1 METSWRATLLGR
13 GPGERG
19 GALGSAGAQGGLG
32 RRDAPPLPAG
42 SRCATR
48 LDRPDRMARQGV
60 TPSAS
65 DGNEGGHVGS
75 GTDTHTHSHTHTHGV
90 LGRLLDRVAEGW
102 ARVRSAFGGG

>member
-19 GALGSAGAQGGLG
+19 VALGSAGAQGGLG

-65 DGNEGGHVGS
+65 DGKGMRGEH
-75 GTDTHTHSHTHTHGV
+75 
-90 LGRLLDRVAEGW
+90 LLLPGDPKPNPSPNHNPIPNQ
-102 ARVRSAFGGG
+102 VRAPTAMQRA